1 VSFPCRVDGRPAVAA
16 VEADHLVVGDAAL
29 PWVDVDEVVVENA
42 RVTLGLA
49 DGGRVVLSHLARRTD
64 EFVEALRTARARARR
79 AALLQW
85 TAAPPI
91 DTYPTRVGGEP
102 GQVVLF
108 PDGVTV
114 EPLNGPPRL
123 APLSLVEEV
132 ERDGY
137 RIVLHLR
144 GTAPVA
150 VPPLARRTDEF
161 LLDLDR
167 ARRDLAARTAAAYA
181 ALSPAL
187 AGFPAPDGWAV
198 DAAVA
203 GTWWPHLRAAVAGG
217 GAADDGDGD
226 PGDPG
231 AAALEVLE
239 ALAGDR
245 LRLGIKLQ
253 GDGALRFALAPHG
266 DRVAVEGLGD
276 DARATYVFR
285 TASVDELNAVLLLT
299 SFRRE
304 ALHLPPER
312 LGRWAVAV
320 RTLEVVRRARAALV
334 ARVVHTDGWASAVE
348 AALRG

>member
-1 VSFPCRVDGRPAVAA
+1 
-16 VEADHLVVGDAAL
+16 
-29 PWVDVDEVVVENA
+29 VVVENA

-49 DGGRVVLSHLARRTD
+49 DGRRVVLSHLARRTD
-64 EFVEALRTARARARR
+64 EFVEVLRTARARARR

-85 TAAPPI
+85 TAGPPI

-123 APLSLVEEV
+123 APLPLVEGV

-137 RIVLHLR
+137 RITLHLR
-144 GTAPVA
+144 GAAPVA

-161 LLDLDR
+161 LIDLER
-167 ARRDLAARTAAAYA
+167 ARRDLAARTAAAWA
-181 ALSPAL
+181 ALSPGL

-198 DAAVA
+198 DAAAA
-203 GTWWPHLRAAVAGG
+203 GGWWPHLRAAVAGG
-217 GAADDGDGD
+217 GAAGDGDGD
-226 PGDPG
+226 RGP
-231 AAALEVLE
+231 AALAVLE

-245 LRLGIKLQ
+245 LRLGIELQ
-253 GDGALRFALAPHG
+253 GDAVLRFALAPHG
-266 DRVAVEGLGD
+266 DRVAVEGFGD

-334 ARVVHTDGWASAVE
+334 ARVVHTAGWAAAVE